1 MSRTR
6 PLIWRACLLITASL
20 CLCAGAR
27 AQSSVVFRQF
37 SYHEGKRYESK
48 VTNRTLEATPDW
60 TDAQENPPLPARRAV
75 ELASAQLSKSVGD
88 ASKWGLQRILLQ
100 PVGAKWVYVLEFLE
114 APRDDLPLD
123 GRRGTFSVVVLMSG
137 EAVEPTVISWDT
149 QKDKPKDN

>member
-6 PLIWRACLLITASL
+6 LLMRRTCFVILVSL
-20 CLCAGAR
+20 CMSAAAR

-48 VTNRTLEATPDW
+48 VTTETLESSPDW
-60 TDAQENPPLPARRAV
+60 TDGQENPPLAARRAV
-75 ELASAQLSKSVGD
+75 ELASAQLSKTVPD

-114 APRDDLPLD
+114 PPRDNLPLG
-123 GRRGTFSVVVLMSG
+123 GRRDTFSVVVLMSG
-137 EAVEPTVISWDT
+137 VAIEPTLRAPDAQSNT
-149 QKDKPKDN
+149 TKDK